1 MLEKIKQRIGSVSR
15 IKFFYQRSIEDYSKR
30 EKISNKIA
38 NKIGVSVFKGDSI
51 IANLNPQNT
60 LNDKGYINFGKVL
73 DATQVQNITDKLD
86 VLKCNDPF
94 RPHLGEFLFKDTPK
108 EVHVANY
115 IREDLTKIPEILHL
129 ANDPKILSL
138 AQEFLGATPT
148 ISNINCWW
156 SVTEKEKAEDAQLF
170 HRDVDDYRF
179 CKIFVYL
186 TDVGIDDGPHV
197 FVENS
202 PATNTL
208 TKIRRYQDEEI
219 ENEFGKENVKYF
231 TGEKGSMFMVNTY
244 GFHKGLLP
252 KSNNRLLLQ
261 FQYSLQPI
269 AIENYNPISLDT
281 HNYNKYVNRLLIK

>member
-1 MLEKIKQRIGSVSR
+1 MFVKIAQRIGSISR
-15 IKFFYQRSIEDYSKR
+15 IKFYYQRSIEDYSKR

-38 NKIGVSVFKGDSI
+38 RRIGKSEFKGNSVIDH
-51 IANLNPQNT
+51 IAVENT
-60 LNDKGYINFGKVL
+60 LHNKGYINFGKVL
-73 DATQVQNITDKLD
+73 DTSQVEKIKNALSG
-86 VLKCNDPF
+86 LKFHDPF
-94 RPHLGEFLFKDTPK
+94 RPHLGYFTENNIPK

-115 IREDLTKIPEILHL
+115 TREDLIKIPEILSL

-156 SVTEKEKAEDAQLF
+156 SITDKREAEQAQLF

-197 FVENS
+197 FVEDS

-208 TKIRRYQDEEI
+208 TKIRRYQDEEV
-219 ENEFGKENVKYF
+219 ENEFGKDKVKYF

-269 AIENYNPISLDT
+269 AIEKYEPVKIEKQNYHPF
-281 HNYNKYVNRLLIK
+281 VNRLLIK